1 MRPLTWSEH
10 LGKNTTMSDVLLGI
24 DIGTTNAKAALFA
37 TSGALLGEAQ
47 QEYETAYPKP
57 GWAEQTAGNWWGA
70 TAAIVRRLLDVG
82 QVEPEDVAA
91 IAVSSQ
97 APTAL
102 PVDARGQPLRPAL
115 IWMDRRSE
123 AQCTLLRQ
131 TVDVERI
138 LELNGNRID
147 PYFGAP
153 KIAWLVQNE
162 PDVVR
167 RTHFFM
173 QANGYVNFKLTGQ
186 FTIDRSH
193 ASLFQC
199 YDMGLGDWSDELC
212 AMLDLPR
219 EKLPPVVSCTD
230 VIGQV
235 SREAAQATGLLE
247 GTPVVAGMVDGV
259 AAALEAG
266 VVTPGEA
273 VEMTGTSTVLLVC
286 VDEPPRQPDLI
297 ALAHALP
304 GAYLLVGALV
314 STGAAL
320 RWFRDELGSA
330 EVSTGR
336 DAFEIMSEQAGEVA
350 PGAGGLLF
358 LPYMMGE
365 RSPIWNTDA
374 RGVLF
379 GLSLATSRAQII
391 RALMEGA
398 AFGLRHNVGVAEKAG
413 VHIETLRSVGGGS
426 RSAVWSQIKADLLGR
441 PIAVPAVS
449 LGAPLGDALLAGT
462 GVGLYPDLVSAT
474 RLVDQ
479 PLTVY
484 QPREAASAHYDRLY
498 PLYRQ
503 LYIANEGLFGELARV
518 SS

>member
-1 MRPLTWSEH
+1 
-10 LGKNTTMSDVLLGI
+10 MSDILLGI

-37 TSGALLGEAQ
+37 TTGALLGEAQ

-57 GWAEQTAGNWWGA
+57 GWAEQTAGNWWEA
-70 TAAIVRRLLDVG
+70 TAAIVRRLLDVS
-82 QVEPEDVAA
+82 QVEPKDVVA

-97 APTAL
+97 APTVL
-102 PVDARGQPLRPAL
+102 PVDARGEALRPAL

-123 AQCTLLRQ
+123 PQCNLLRQ

-138 LELNGNRID
+138 LALNGNRID
-147 PYFGAP
+147 PYFGVP
-153 KIAWLVQNE
+153 KIAWLVENE
-162 PDVVR
+162 PEVVQ

-173 QANGYVNFKLTGQ
+173 QANGYVNLKLTGK
-186 FTIDRSH
+186 FTVDRSH

-199 YDMGLGDWSDELC
+199 YDMALGDWSDELC
-212 AMLDLPR
+212 AMLGLPR
-219 EKLPPVVSCTD
+219 DKLPPVVSCTD

-235 SREAAQATGLLE
+235 GPEAAGATGLLE

-286 VDEPPRQPDLI
+286 VDKPPRQPDLI

-304 GAYLLVGALV
+304 GTYLLVGALV

-330 EVSTGR
+330 EVQAARSTGR
-336 DAFEIMSEQAGEVA
+336 DVFEIISEQAGEVA

-398 AFGLRHNVGVAEKAG
+398 AFGLRHNVDVAEKTG
-413 VHIETLRSVGGGS
+413 VRIDTLRSVGGGS

-449 LGAPLGDALLAGT
+449 LGAPLGDALLAGI

-479 PLTVY
+479 PLTRY

-503 LYIANEGLFGELARV
+503 LYTANERLFGELARV

>member
-1 MRPLTWSEH
+1 
-10 LGKNTTMSDVLLGI
+10 MSDVLLGI

-37 TSGALLGEAQ
+37 TSGALLGEGQ
-47 QEYETAYPKP
+47 QEYGTAYPQP
-57 GWAEQTAGNWWGA
+57 GWAEQVAEDWWEA
-70 TAAIVRRLLDVG
+70 TVAIVRRLLATTR
-82 QVEPEDVAA
+82 VEAKDVAA

-102 PVDARGQPLRPAL
+102 PVDAQGKALRPAL

-123 AQCTLLRQ
+123 TQCVRLRQ
-131 TVDVERI
+131 KVDIERI
-138 LELNGNRID
+138 LALNGNRID

-153 KIAWLVQNE
+153 KISWLLENE
-162 PDVVR
+162 PDIVQ
-167 RTHFFM
+167 RTHFFL
-173 QANGYVNFKLTGQ
+173 QANGYINLKLTGQ

-199 YDMGLGDWSDELC
+199 YNMALGDWSDELC
-212 AMLDLPR
+212 VMLGIPQ
-219 EKLPPVVSCTD
+219 EKLPPVVPCTD

-235 SREAAQATGLLE
+235 GAEAARATGLLE

-266 VVTPGEA
+266 VVTSGEA

-297 ALAHALP
+297 ALAHAVP
-304 GAYLLVGALV
+304 GVYLLVGAMV

-320 RWFRDELGSA
+320 RWFRDELGTA
-330 EVSTGR
+330 EVQAAQSTDR
-336 DAFEIMSEQAGEVA
+336 NAFEIMSEEAGEVA

-374 RGVLF
+374 RGVMF
-379 GLSLATSRAQII
+379 GLSLATSRSQII

-398 AFGLRHNVGVAEKAG
+398 AYGLRHNLEVAE
-413 VHIETLRSVGGGS
+413 ETGIRFEALRSVGGGS
-426 RSAVWSQIKADLLGR
+426 RSAVWCQIKADVLGR

-449 LGAPLGDALLAGT
+449 LGASLGDALLAGT
-462 GVGLYPDLVSAT
+462 GIGAYTDLVSAT
-474 RLVDQ
+474 RLMDQ
-479 PLTVY
+479 PLTLY
-484 QPREAASAHYDRLY
+484 QPREAVSAHYDAVY

-503 LYIANEGLFGELARV
+503 LYSANEALFGELARI
-518 SS
+518 SSQSNNHCNCST